1 MIKLRIF
8 MSASN
13 KEKQEYDENN
23 LPHGTNVPNELV
35 LPLTDMDSIVCADS

>member
-1 MIKLRIF
+1 MIRLRIF
-8 MSASN
+8 KSARN
-13 KEKQEYDENN
+13 KAKQEYDEDN